1 MDYLKIDGSFIRNL
15 TGSVV
20 DREIVSSINDIG
32 HRLGVQTVAESV
44 EDEETLGTLR
54 AIGVDYAQGY
64 VIGRPVP
71 VEQLLEARGSTR
83 RTRPDGGE
91 MTGLGRRRHI
101 GAPGRSDF
109 RIAFPPGRPVFRTP
123 RRRHI
128 KIPFLFIDLH
138 PPQGA
143 AALARLVH
151 S

>member
-71 VEQLLEARGSTR
+71 VEQLLEAWEREADT
-83 RTRPDGGE
+83 
-91 MTGLGRRRHI
+91 
-101 GAPGRSDF
+101 A
-109 RIAFPPGRPVFRTP
+109 
-123 RRRHI
+123 
-128 KIPFLFIDLH
+128 
-138 PPQGA
+138 
-143 AALARLVH
+143 
-151 S
+151 